1 MKTDVM
7 NLLTIME
14 NNTELDYCQGFLKH
28 CEDCIN
34 WENCDEDI
42 DNCIYKEN
50 CWYEMSYAVFTEGL
64 LSWHYDE
71 YADGEW

>member
-50 CWYEMSYAVFTEGL
+50 CWYEMSYAVLRKDYFRGIMTNICR
-64 LSWHYDE
+64 W
-71 YADGEW
+71 EW